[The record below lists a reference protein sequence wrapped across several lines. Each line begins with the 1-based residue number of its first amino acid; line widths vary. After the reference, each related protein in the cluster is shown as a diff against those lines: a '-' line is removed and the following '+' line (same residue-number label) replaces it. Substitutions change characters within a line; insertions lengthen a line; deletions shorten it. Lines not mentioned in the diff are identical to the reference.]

1 MYRSGLILFAVV
13 ITCIQVQAQPINIV
27 PFPSKVEQGNGYC
40 SVDSNTVIWFEW
52 GTEQWKESLEPLQ
65 TKLDVAAGFRI
76 KTVSQRPLHH
86 FIVVNRLSDSF
97 PSGAYDLNVQ
107 KDKMF
112 ISARDEQGFFY
123 AVQTIL
129 QLLPGDIES
138 KKRVKGTK
146 WQIPVIAIKDQPA
159 FAYRG
164 LMIDVARHFL
174 PLEFLYKMVDQMS
187 VFKMN
192 NLHLHLTD
200 DQGWRLEIR
209 KYPKLTS
216 VGSRREGTLIGRYP
230 GMGNDNQPHAGY
242 YTQDEM
248 KELVKYAAKKHIR
261 IIPEIDLPGHSS
273 AAIAA
278 YPALSCFPDEST
290 VLNAS
295 MSSESALK
303 KAAVPGGKVVQETW
317 GVFEDVL
324 CPSEYTFTFLNDVLN
339 EVMDVF
345 PSPYIHIGGDECPKE
360 SWKRSADAQEFI
372 KSKELHGEEGLQS
385 YIIRALE
392 RYVQARGRRIIGWDE
407 ILEGGLAPDATVMS
421 WRGTGGGIQAAQKG
435 HEVIM
440 SPVDVYY
447 LNLYQSEDPA
457 DSIAWGGLTPLKKT
471 YDFNPL
477 PAELHPAQHKHI
489 KGVQANLWTEYIKTP
504 ALAEFM
510 LFPRLLAVAETGW
523 SSSKPGFNDFAKRMQ
538 SQLNRLEISGI
549 NTSSHLFELGLIAG
563 INERKT
569 ELSLKLTGTSDK
581 QQLFYSI
588 NGGLKKK
595 YQGPVNV
602 TGKGTITATA
612 NVGGRVTDS
621 KSFQYAVTAS
631 TGKSLNFLVP
641 PDPAYNRGGMH
652 AWTNGIFGSDTRYTD
667 AEWLGWN
674 GKNFEGIIGFQQSI
688 SFHSIRTR
696 FFHAPGSWV
705 YMPQSVQLFVS
716 DDGINFRLAV
726 EKKVEAG
733 NESGPQKFQFDFP
746 GITARFI
753 KLIAVNHGM
762 ISNGNPGAGFPA
774 WLFVDEV
781 VVE

>member
-40 SVDSNTVIWFEW
+40 SVDSNTVIWFER
-52 GTEQWKESLEPLQ
+52 GTEQWIQSLEPLQ

-129 QLLPGDIES
+129 QLLPGEIES

-209 KYPKLTS
+209 KYPKLTT
-216 VGSRREGTLIGRYP
+216 VGSRRDGTLIGRYP
-230 GMGNDNQPHAGY
+230 GVGNDNQPHAGY

-360 SWKRSADAQEFI
+360 SWKRSAEAQEFI

-477 PAELHPAQHKHI
+477 PAELHPMQHKYI
-489 KGVQANLWTEYIKTP
+489 KGVQANLWTEYIKSP

-523 SSSKPGFNDFAKRMQ
+523 SSSKPGFNDFAKRME

-569 ELSLKLTGTSDK
+569 GLSLKLTGTSDE
-581 QQLFYSI
+581 QQLLLNQWRI
-588 NGGLKKK
+588 GKK
-595 YQGPVNV
+595 
-602 TGKGTITATA
+602 
-612 NVGGRVTDS
+612 
-621 KSFQYAVTAS
+621 
-631 TGKSLNFLVP
+631 
-641 PDPAYNRGGMH
+641 
-652 AWTNGIFGSDTRYTD
+652 
-667 AEWLGWN
+667 
-674 GKNFEGIIGFQQSI
+674 I
-688 SFHSIRTR
+688 S
-696 FFHAPGSWV
+696 
-705 YMPQSVQLFVS
+705 
-716 DDGINFRLAV
+716 
-726 EKKVEAG
+726 
-733 NESGPQKFQFDFP
+733 
-746 GITARFI
+746 
-753 KLIAVNHGM
+753 
-762 ISNGNPGAGFPA
+762 GACQCN
-774 WLFVDEV
+774 W
-781 VVE
+781 